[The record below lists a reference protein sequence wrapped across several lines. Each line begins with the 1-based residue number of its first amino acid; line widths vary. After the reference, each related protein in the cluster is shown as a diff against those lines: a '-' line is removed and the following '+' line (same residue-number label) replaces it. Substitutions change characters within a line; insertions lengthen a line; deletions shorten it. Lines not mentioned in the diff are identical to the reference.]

1 MRGRKDDGTWSY
13 ADRVM
18 ALALRA
24 YEDGLCPGCGLHS
37 SVTRG
42 DHNVGRHEVNA
53 DEICHGCESME
64 SFQADPQNE
73 KNRFPGQKVSLREQD
88 GWG

>member
-1 MRGRKDDGTWSY
+1 MRGRKDDGRWTF

-18 ALALRA
+18 ALALTA

-42 DHNVGRHEVNA
+42 DHNAGRHEA
-53 DEICHGCESME
+53 DDQVICEGCAPLEAK
-64 SFQADPQNE
+64 QAE
-73 KNRFPGQKVSLREQD
+73 KNRPTFPGQKIVLREVE
-88 GWG
+88 GWTD

>member
-1 MRGRKDDGTWSY
+1 MLRGRKDDGTWTY
-13 ADRVM
+13 RDRCM

-42 DHNVGRHEVNA
+42 DHNLGRHEVDA
-53 DEICHGCESME
+53 DEICHGCEALE
-64 SFQADPQNE
+64 SFQANDKTE
-73 KNRFPGQKVSLREQD
+73 RFPGQKISLHQRPD
-88 GWG
+88 WD

>member
-1 MRGRKDDGTWSY
+1 MRGRRDDGTWTY
-13 ADRVM
+13 RDRVM

-37 SVTRG
+37 SVARG
-42 DHNVGRHEVNA
+42 DHNVGRHEVTTDA
-53 DEICHGCESME
+53 ICHACEALE
-64 SFQADPQNE
+64 SFQANDKSE
-73 KNRFPGQKVSLREQD
+73 RFPGQKIGVTEVK